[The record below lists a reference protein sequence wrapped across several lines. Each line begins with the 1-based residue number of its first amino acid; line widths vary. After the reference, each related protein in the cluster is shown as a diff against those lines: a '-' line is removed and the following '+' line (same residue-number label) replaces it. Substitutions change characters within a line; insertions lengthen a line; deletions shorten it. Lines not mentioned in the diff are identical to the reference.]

1 MRRLAFIAAI
11 LMLGGCTAA
20 SPHIAGNAPP
30 PDGCATASAAIR
42 FDIPSAPETR
52 CTILGDREF
61 ALLVTPEHAPPINPS
76 PWYAFRYSASGSD
89 GARVRLDYLGAKHR
103 YAPKLTRDGQTS
115 DVPVSVA
122 KDGQSASFV
131 LPPGSGVI
139 SAQPILAS
147 RHYGEFVR
155 ELVSDFG
162 ARKIDLGRSL
172 DGRPIDAVRLGDASA
187 PRIIVILGRQHPP
200 EVTGS
205 YALEPFVRSLAR
217 RFDDPELGRTYQVL
231 VVPELNPDGV
241 ERGHWRANRGGVDLN
256 RDWAAFSQP
265 ETRAVRD
272 WLASNSDRTR
282 PVAMI
287 DFHST
292 WRNLFYVQG
301 SEAGAA
307 HQRFLQ
313 SWLGGKE
320 KRFAGYEFTIEPRN
334 ANPGSGTAKN
344 WFFGCFGI
352 PSYTY
357 EVSDDADRAAT
368 AAAAATLASEFVD
381 SLSVLAGGP
390 AEEPEQDCGI
400 AR

>member
-1 MRRLAFIAAI
+1 MRKLAYIAAI

-20 SPHIAGNAPP
+20 SPRISENAPP

-42 FDIPSAPETR
+42 FDIPSAPKTR
-52 CTILGDREF
+52 CTILGDRQF

-76 PWYAFRYSASGSD
+76 PWYAFRYSASGRD
-89 GARVRLDYLGAKHR
+89 GATVRLDYLGAKHR

-115 DVPVSVA
+115 ELPVIVA
-122 KDGQSASFV
+122 EDGQSASFD
-131 LPPGSGVI
+131 LPPGSGVV
-139 SAQPILAS
+139 SAQPILDT

-155 ELVSDFG
+155 GLVKDFG
-162 ARKIDLGRSL
+162 AGKFDLGRSL
-172 DGRPIDAVRLGDASA
+172 DGRPIEAVRFGDASA
-187 PRIIVILGRQHPP
+187 PRTIVILGRQHPP

-217 RFDDPELGRTYQVL
+217 RLEDPALRRSYQVL

-256 RDWAAFSQP
+256 RDWADFSQP

-272 WLASNSDRTR
+272 WLIRNSVRTR

-301 SEAGAA
+301 SEAGPAN
-307 HQRFLQ
+307 REFLQ
-313 SWLGGKE
+313 KWLGGKE

-344 WFFGCFGI
+344 WFFACFAI

-357 EVSDDADRAAT
+357 EVSDGADRAAT
-368 AAAAATLASEFVD
+368 AAAAATLAEEVVE
-381 SLSVLAGGP
+381 SLPILAQGTS
-390 AEEPEQDCGI
+390 EEPGQDCTI